1 MASCVDLRSDTV
13 TRPTRPMLE
22 AMVHARLGDDVLGD
36 DPTAR
41 ELEERLADLLGKQAA
56 LFTPTGTMAN
66 QLAIRS
72 VCEPG
77 DELIVDETTHC
88 CNYETGAPAA
98 LSGCSV
104 RMVRG
109 QRGIFSPDDV
119 RGAYRPKNAH
129 FAGSRMVVVENTSNL
144 GGGSVWP
151 LERVGEIRAVCDELS
166 LHLHLDG
173 ARLWNAAV
181 ASGHSPR
188 DYAGLADTVAVCF
201 SKGLGTPAGSA
212 LAGPRELIDRARRFR
227 KMFGGAMRQVGILA
241 AAALYALDHHIDRLA
256 EDHAHARL
264 LAEALAELPGI
275 RLDPATVETNII
287 VFEIDER
294 LGTAAEF
301 ARKLH
306 ERGVWLL
313 ATGPQR
319 LRAVTH
325 LDVSRE
331 QIEQAI
337 GVFQE
342 LCTAAATA

>member
-1 MASCVDLRSDTV
+1 MAGCVDLRSDTV
-13 TRPTRPMLE
+13 TRPTRAMLE
-22 AMVHARLGDDVLGD
+22 AMMSAEVGDDVLGD

-41 ELEERLADLLGKQAA
+41 ALEARVAELLGKEAA
-56 LFTPTGTMAN
+56 LFTPSGTMAN

-77 DELIVDETTHC
+77 DELIVDQTCHC

-104 RMVRG
+104 RMLRG
-109 QRGIFSPDDV
+109 RRGIFEPEQI
-119 RGAYRPKNAH
+119 REAYRPKNAH

-151 LERVGEIRAVCDELS
+151 LERVAQVRQVCDELG

-188 DYAGLADTVAVCF
+188 AYADCAGTVAVCF
-201 SKGLGTPAGSA
+201 SKSLGTPAGSM

-256 EDHAHARL
+256 EDHANARR
-264 LAEALAELPGI
+264 LAEALAALPGI
-275 RLDPATVETNII
+275 RLDPASVETNII
-287 VFEIDER
+287 VFEIDPQ

-301 ARKLH
+301 AAKLR

-337 GVFQE
+337 GVFE
-342 LCTAAATA
+342 ALCTAAATA